1 MIRGKRSRGR
11 SLNRAMEVRSDL
23 TRIHRAGYD
32 YSVTSEI
39 TLTYS
44 KKCGLKY
51 ILFVALSSNSGQRAR
66 TGNVKM
72 RELPQKRKET
82 VPLTVPIELAE
93 YLLLL
98 PEYFV

>member
-1 MIRGKRSRGR
+1 
-11 SLNRAMEVRSDL
+11 MEVRSDL

-44 KKCGLKY
+44 KKCGLKQGLKY

-82 VPLTVPIELAE
+82 FPLTVPIELAE